1 MSIMV
6 VIVITS
12 HISRCSLDMLLLS
25 SASVFTGMPVSSGVE
40 STSSCEEI
48 CLLFRNFGGQLRSAD
63 LMIQ

>member
-40 STSSCEEI
+40 STSSC
-48 CLLFRNFGGQLRSAD
+48 
-63 LMIQ
+63 